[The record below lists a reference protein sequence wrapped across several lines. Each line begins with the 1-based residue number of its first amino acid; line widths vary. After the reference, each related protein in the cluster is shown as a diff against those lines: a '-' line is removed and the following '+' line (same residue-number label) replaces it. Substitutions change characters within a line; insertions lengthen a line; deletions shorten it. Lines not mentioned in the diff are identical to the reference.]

1 MDATKD
7 YYAVLAVLPTADQRV
22 VQAAYRAL
30 CKQFHPDV
38 YAGADGPEKMK
49 SITEAYEVLGDP
61 AKRKKYDEERKR
73 QRSDDS
79 DFFNEDFDEEASGTS
94 PLSEDWKTAVEYFP
108 DLGTLFQ
115 RLKKI
120 NSRMA
125 FQFQTTILES
135 KDYSRAEQIAGDTE
149 KEFLTRFFGEGKVV
163 QEFALELIRT
173 GRKDVLLELNG
184 AIKVVGLDHSDRVV
198 KQLREKFGIHDSQ
211 ASATT
216 QEPSNSNSAYQ
227 DESGCW
233 PLWGIAALITAII
246 SALGVGGMLAPR

>member
-1 MDATKD
+1 MDAKKD

-108 DLGTLFQ
+108 DLDTPFQ

-125 FQFQTTILES
+125 FQFQTMILGS
-135 KDYSRAEQIAGDTE
+135 KDYSRAEQIAVDME
-149 KEFLTRFFGEGKVV
+149 KEFLTRFFGESEVAH
-163 QEFALELIRT
+163 EFALKLISMD
-173 GRKDVLLELNG
+173 RKDVLLELNR

-198 KQLREKFGIHDSQ
+198 KQLCEKFDLKAPQ
-211 ASATT
+211 ASAAT
-216 QEPSNSNSAYQ
+216 QAPQSPAPIGT
-227 DESGCW
+227 DKW
-233 PLWGIAALITAII
+233 RVVKAMMLFTF
-246 SALGVGGMLAPR
+246 LGVVFGWLFLAICCH